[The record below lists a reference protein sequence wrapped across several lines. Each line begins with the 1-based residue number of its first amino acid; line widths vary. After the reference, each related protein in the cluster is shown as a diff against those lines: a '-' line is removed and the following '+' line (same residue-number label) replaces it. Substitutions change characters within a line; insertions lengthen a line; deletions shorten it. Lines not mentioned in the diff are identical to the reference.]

1 MTWKQI
7 DPSSQTPW
15 DGNRA
20 TWMTQLPD
28 DLPIQDLS
36 VPGTHD
42 SAALLGFTHFNV
54 SVTQNMKI
62 EDQLSSGIRF
72 LDLRVKI
79 MFEHRGL
86 AMYHGADAI
95 YDPDHPNTYDQFY
108 YKAVIQKCVDFLKAH
123 PNEGII
129 ISLKSEGDTEYEGWT
144 LEDWFR
150 QIANEVAADNPP
162 GTWDRWWHYP
172 SNVNATLKDIR
183 GKMLLWRRFPRGCTH
198 FSLDTS
204 TPFALDL
211 TPMNSKYDNTTG
223 ASWYAPEGGYSYV
236 QDHYKLYST
245 GDTTADKF
253 GYWYNTYIDAF
264 DSRWEP
270 GNADWNR
277 QYLNFS
283 SFGGGKNPSDYSDVL
298 NVALNRWL
306 AAVESGKD
314 GNGKD
319 LGGRPLRTGVGVIPM
334 DYPTLDN
341 IDHLIRANFGW
352 THRLPETQQGLDF
365 LAGIRDWVKTKF

>member
-7 DPSSQTPW
+7 DPSQTPW

-20 TWMTQLPD
+20 SWMSQLPD
-28 DLPIQDLS
+28 DLAVQDLS

-42 SAALLGFTHFNV
+42 SAALLGFTHANV

-62 EDQLSSGIRF
+62 EDQLNSGVRF

-79 MFEHRGL
+79 MFSHRGL
-86 AMYHGADAI
+86 AMYHGIDAI
-95 YDPDHPNTYDQFY
+95 YDPDHPHTLDQLY
-108 YKAVIQKCVDFLKAH
+108 YKAVIQKCVDFLKAR

-129 ISLKSEGDTEYEGWT
+129 ISLKSEGDTEYQGWT

-162 GTWDRWWHYP
+162 GTWDRWWKYP
-172 SNVNATLKDIR
+172 SNVNAKLKDIR
-183 GKMLLWRRFPRGCTH
+183 GKLLLWRRFPRGCTH

-211 TPMNSKYDNTTG
+211 TPMNVKYDNTTG
-223 ASWYAPEGGYSYV
+223 ASWYTPDGGYSYV
-236 QDHYKLYST
+236 QDNYTK
-245 GDTTADKF
+245 TTNADKF
-253 GYWYNTYIDAF
+253 SYWYNTYIKAF
-264 DSRWEP
+264 DSRWMTNEP
-270 GNADWNR
+270 DWNR
-277 QYLNFS
+277 QYINFS
-283 SFGGGKNPSDYSDVL
+283 SVGAGKNPSDYSDVL

-314 GNGKD
+314 GNGND
-319 LGGRPLRTGVGVIPM
+319 LGGRALRTGVGVIPM
-334 DYPTLDN
+334 DFPTQDN

-352 THRLPETQQGLDF
+352 THRVAETQQGLAF
-365 LAGIRDWVKTKF
+365 VSGILDWVKAQG